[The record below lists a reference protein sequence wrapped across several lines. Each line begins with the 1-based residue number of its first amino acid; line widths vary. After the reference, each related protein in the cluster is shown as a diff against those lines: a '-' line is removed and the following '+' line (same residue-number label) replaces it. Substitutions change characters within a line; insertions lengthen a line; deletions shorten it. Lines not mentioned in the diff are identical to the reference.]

1 MSGVS
6 GSIVICISPLT
17 SLMMDQVAKY
27 KVVGTGET
35 AHIGKKDVVGPA
47 HPDAV
52 TGQAQENKRKN
63 NDIVMN
69 V

>member
-1 MSGVS
+1 M
-6 GSIVICISPLT
+6 
-17 SLMMDQVAKY
+17 
-27 KVVGTGET
+27 GTGET

-47 HPDAV
+47 HPDA

>member
-1 MSGVS
+1 M
-6 GSIVICISPLT
+6 
-17 SLMMDQVAKY
+17 
-27 KVVGTGET
+27 GTGET